1 VDRRTRDS
9 KAVGKA
15 VAAAFREDL
24 ERKARVTALEYFRA
38 DRCRICGL
46 DDQDLPNSID
56 VRTIIDRELMSNATY
71 KAALDAIEPFVAE
84 WPPDQRPTYAAVRN
98 HAKRHLKRDQ
108 ALVRQLMEDHAL
120 DAGIDVEQ
128 GEGSILTP
136 GGVLALIAQKGYE
149 QVRDGEAVPTVGE
162 TIAASRALNAAEI
175 ERLREALDEERRRG
189 RLLITILQ
197 EAAPDALRS
206 LTGSSPELSAE
217 SDVIVLPEAGANDP
231 AGAEEESSGYKCEAC
246 NTVAKSRGG
255 LLQHKR
261 RKHTNGKQAPNPASP
276 A

>member
-1 VDRRTRDS
+1 MRR
-9 KAVGKA
+9 
-15 VAAAFREDL
+15 
-24 ERKARVTALEYFRA
+24 
-38 DRCRICGL
+38 
-46 DDQDLPNSID
+46 
-56 VRTIIDRELMSNATY
+56 
-71 KAALDAIEPFVAE
+71 
-84 WPPDQRPTYAAVRN
+84 
-98 HAKRHLKRDQ
+98 
-108 ALVRQLMEDHAL
+108 LMEAHAL
-120 DAGIDVEQ
+120 DAGVDVEQ

-136 GGVLALIAQKGYE
+136 GGVLALVAQKGYE
-149 QVRDGEAVPTVGE
+149 QVRDGEAVPTIGE

-217 SDVIVLPEAGANDP
+217 SDVIVVPEAGANDP
-231 AGAEEESSGYKCEAC
+231 AASSGYKCEAC

-261 RKHTNGKQAPNPASP
+261 RKHANRIQAASR
-276 A
+276 